1 MRTDLLL
8 MGAALISGLLL
19 GCLLTQ
25 SYASSAIS
33 RSQERM
39 QRKIRYWQAEAA
51 RAREA
56 ADQIARQLSTPD
68 R

>member
-1 MRTDLLL
+1 VSILLL
-8 MGAALISGLLL
+8 MAAALFCGLFL
-19 GCLLTQ
+19 GCVLTH
-25 SYASSAIS
+25 SYISTQVS

-56 ADQIARQLSTPD
+56 AEQITRELTMPGN
-68 R
+68 